1 MTEGTSNIT
10 MERMRALEESLNF
23 AHDKI
28 NSLEMS
34 LYLAKKQEKELKEK
48 IERFEMKLPPH
59 FRIPFKQSEIK
70 LTVLLD

>member
-1 MTEGTSNIT
+1 MTEATSNRT
-10 MERMRALEESLNF
+10 MERMRTLEESLNF

-28 NSLEMS
+28 NSLEMA

-48 IERFEMKLPPH
+48 IEKFEMNLPPH
-59 FRIPFKQSEIK
+59 FRNPFKQSEIK